1 MSRRRLRRG
10 LALALIASAMAVP
23 AVAAAPIEPLGPAPS
38 DPPEAG
44 GKSDAP
50 EVSSPAPGG
59 TTITV
64 SGDDGFDWGDA
75 GIGAAVVL
83 AGGAIAG
90 GAALAIG
97 RDRPRQ

>member
-10 LALALIASAMAVP
+10 LALALIASAMAAP
-23 AVAAAPIEPLGPAPS
+23 AVAAAPIEPLGPAAS
-38 DPPEAG
+38 DRPEA
-44 GKSDAP
+44 
-50 EVSSPAPGG
+50 GG